1 MIESFIGLNVA
12 RSLPPEIVT
21 GLITGQYKLH
31 GGVIRWATN
40 TDFAGQI
47 VRHLIPVAQQS
58 IGASL
63 LAPVTG
69 VLGAVN
75 TFQLHKLSGQVD
87 ALTTAT
93 QQVLQ
98 IATNTMALSGLNL
111 AVTAVGFT
119 MLNEKIKNL
128 EGKLNEIQK
137 DVKAIRFLLELEE
150 RAKLSAALRD
160 LLNIDQVK
168 NTEHR
173 HTLLFNS
180 KNILAPISQKYKELL
195 AEANTIET
203 AMAYEEYFC
212 LTSLSHARCLA
223 ELGMLDM
230 AHRDL
235 EEANEFWNGQ
245 ARRIANEL
253 LLGNDRERFLFSDF
267 SQGVPT
273 SMLVE
278 WLDFAKGEEKG
289 FGWIDELRSK
299 TKPWHSQKN
308 DDSFFETGFFG
319 KMKEFTS
326 GDEKAK
332 KLQMQNE
339 KVIPSLQKL
348 VSRNNVLNGF
358 VAQYELLERHNIT
371 PSEFD
376 RKLASIPST
385 AEVNGYII
393 LQPAE

>member
-1 MIESFIGLNVA
+1 
-12 RSLPPEIVT
+12 
-21 GLITGQYKLH
+21 
-31 GGVIRWATN
+31 
-40 TDFAGQI
+40 
-47 VRHLIPVAQQS
+47 
-58 IGASL
+58 
-63 LAPVTG
+63 
-69 VLGAVN
+69 
-75 TFQLHKLSGQVD
+75 
-87 ALTTAT
+87 
-93 QQVLQ
+93 
-98 IATNTMALSGLNL
+98 LSGLNL
-111 AVTAVGFT
+111 AVTAVGFAI
-119 MLNEKIKNL
+119 LNENIKKL

-235 EEANEFWNGQ
+235 GEANEFWNGQ

-253 LLGNDRERFLFSDF
+253 LLGKYPERFLFSDY
-267 SQGVPT
+267 SQDVPIL
-273 SMLVE
+273 MLVE
-278 WLDFAKGEEKG
+278 WLDFVYGEEKG
-289 FGWIDELRSK
+289 VGWIDELRRK
-299 TKPWHSQKN
+299 TKPWYNEKN
-308 DDSFFETGFFG
+308 DDSFFDTGLFE
-319 KMKEFTS
+319 KVKKFTS
-326 GDEKAK
+326 GDDKAN
-332 KLQMQNE
+332 KLQAQKE

-348 VSRNNVLNGF
+348 VSRSKVLNGF
-358 VAQYELLERHNIT
+358 VAQYELLEQHNLT

-376 RKLASIPST
+376 RKLTSIQSS

-393 LQPAE
+393 LQPAD

>member
-1 MIESFIGLNVA
+1 
-12 RSLPPEIVT
+12 
-21 GLITGQYKLH
+21 
-31 GGVIRWATN
+31 
-40 TDFAGQI
+40 
-47 VRHLIPVAQQS
+47 
-58 IGASL
+58 

-111 AVTAVGFT
+111 AVTAVGFAI
-119 MLNEKIKNL
+119 LNENIKKL

-235 EEANEFWNGQ
+235 AEANEFWSGQ

-253 LLGNDRERFLFSDF
+253 LLGKYPERFLFSDY
-267 SQGVPT
+267 SQDVPT
-273 SMLVE
+273 PMLVE
-278 WLDFAKGEEKG
+278 WLDFVYGEEKG
-289 FGWIDELRSK
+289 FGWLDELRSK
-299 TKPWHSQKN
+299 TKPWYCQKN
-308 DDSFFETGFFG
+308 DDSLFEKGLLG
-319 KMKEFTS
+319 KVKNNIEGLLRKTEIFS
-326 GDEKAK
+326 GGGKTK

-339 KVIPSLQKL
+339 KVIPSFQKL

-358 VAQYELLERHNIT
+358 VAQYELLEKHNVT